1 MSECKCS
8 LSIRVLGDGCRYC
21 QPQTYIDFL
30 EGAVTD
36 LEQELEDKEDKEV
49 IDAR

>member
-8 LSIRVLGDGCRYC
+8 LIIRVLGDGCKYC

-30 EGAVTD
+30 EKAVTD
-36 LEQELEDKEDKEV
+36 LEQELEDKEQDKNG
-49 IDAR
+49 

>member
-30 EGAVTD
+30 KRTVTD